1 MKKIYHLSNCN
12 TCQRIIDE
20 LNLTKKDFIFQ
31 DIKTEKITEKQ
42 LLELKKLTGSYET
55 IFSKI
60 ARKYRDLELNTK
72 TLTEED
78 FKNYI
83 LQEYTFLKRPV
94 IIIDKKVF
102 VGNSKST
109 VLEAKK
115 LL

>member
-1 MKKIYHLSNCN
+1 MKKIYHLSTCN

-20 LNLTKKDFIFQ
+20 LNLTKKGLIFQ
-31 DIKTEKITEKQ
+31 DIKIEKITEKQ
-42 LLELKKLTGSYET
+42 LLEIKNLSGSYEA

-60 ARKYRDLELNTK
+60 ARKYRELRLNTK
-72 TLTEED
+72 TLTEVD

-83 LQEYTFLKRPV
+83 LQEYTFLKRPI

-109 VLEAKK
+109 ILEAKK

>member
-1 MKKIYHLSNCN
+1 MKKIYHLSTCN

-20 LNLTKKDFIFQ
+20 LNLTKKGFTFQ

-42 LLELKKLTGSYET
+42 LLEIKNLSGSYEA

-60 ARKYRDLELNTK
+60 ARKYRELGLNTK
-72 TLTEED
+72 TSTEFD

-83 LQEYTFLKRPV
+83 LQEYTFLKRPI

-109 VLEAKK
+109 ILEAKK